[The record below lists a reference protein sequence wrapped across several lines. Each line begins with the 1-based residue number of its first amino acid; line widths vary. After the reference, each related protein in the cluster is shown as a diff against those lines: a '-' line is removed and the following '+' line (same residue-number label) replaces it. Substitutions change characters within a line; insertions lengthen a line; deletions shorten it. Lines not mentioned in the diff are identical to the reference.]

1 MSKFILHCRV
11 AMEQQTVNLFQT
23 CILVIKATEP
33 VKLLLRQVKCH
44 YGSHFIVQRQS
55 HGYSYVLRSLL
66 RTRGS
71 LSHTAKG
78 KNRVI
83 KKGGP

>member
-1 MSKFILHCRV
+1 MHGRV
-11 AMEQQTVNLFQT
+11 AMEQRTVSLFQT
-23 CILVIKATEP
+23 CILVIKSTEP

-55 HGYSYVLRSLL
+55 HGHPYVVSSLL

-78 KNRVI
+78 KNRII